1 MQIAI
6 IGTGNVGA
14 ALGQRWAAAGHDILF
29 GVRQPGAAKVAAVVK
44 KAGARARAVA
54 VREAAAGANVVVLA
68 TPFDAAEPTIA
79 ECGKLAG
86 KILIDCTNPLF
97 ADLSGLTVGH
107 ADSAGEAV
115 ARWAKGARVVKTL
128 NTTGSGN
135 MLDPRYGD
143 QALSMFVCGDDAD
156 AKKVVTGLVA
166 ELGFEP
172 VDVGPLTQARYLE
185 PLAMLWISMAYRFG
199 QGPNFGFRVVRR

>member
-29 GVRQPGAAKVAAVVK
+29 GARQPGAAKVAAVVK
-44 KAGARARAVA
+44 KAGARTRAVA
-54 VREAAAGANVVVLA
+54 LREAAASADVVVLA
-68 TPFDAAEPTIA
+68 TPFSAAEQAIA
-79 ECGKLAG
+79 ECGNLAG
-86 KILIDCTNPLF
+86 KILIDCNNPLLP
-97 ADLSGLTVGH
+97 DLSGLTVGH
-107 ADSAGEAV
+107 TDSAGEAV

-135 MLDPRYGD
+135 MLDPRYGRES
-143 QALSMFVCGDDAD
+143 LSMFLCGDDAD
-156 AKKVVTGLVA
+156 AKKLVTGLVA

-172 VDVGPLTQARYLE
+172 VDAGPLTQARYLE
-185 PLAMLWISMAYRFG
+185 PLAMLWISMAYQFG
-199 QGPNFGFRVVRR
+199 AGPNFGFRVLRR